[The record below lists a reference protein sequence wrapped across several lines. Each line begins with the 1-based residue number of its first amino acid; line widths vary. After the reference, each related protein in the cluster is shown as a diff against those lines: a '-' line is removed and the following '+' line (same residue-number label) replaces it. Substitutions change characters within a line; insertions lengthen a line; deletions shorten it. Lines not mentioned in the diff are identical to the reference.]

1 MNCNEVLD
9 KLADYLDEE
18 AREELCRQIEEHLRH
33 CHDCQIEVDTVH
45 KTIMLYQSDRSVE
58 MPMKAST
65 RLQAALTREYSKGG

>member
-33 CHDCQIEVDTVH
+33 CHDCQVEVDTVR

-58 MPMKAST
+58 MPMQAST
-65 RLQAALTREYSKGG
+65 RLRTALAREYGGGG